1 MRLAKWKGTLG
12 GGSRRGLSRA
22 AGLLPRT
29 RGGVPLAAALLF
41 CLGAVFLAA
50 GCSGGKKPSGAPSK
64 TAAITEEGLFDPMTP
79 RELERWQPD
88 VRLAAW
94 WDNGQVCVV
103 IRNRTNQDLAVRYA
117 NFGVLGNRKE
127 YPVRMEDVRVLFPD
141 TVLHSGEMA
150 TGRFQFYKLGDLTG
164 AHLVFHHSKTQ
175 PSRCVIRATRAPGG
189 EAEPPPPSGAEPT
202 TRTLGGSLET
212 PRSGGAKP

>member
-1 MRLAKWKGTLG
+1 MRLAKWKGTLRE
-12 GGSRRGLSRA
+12 GSRRGLSRV
-22 AGLLPRT
+22 AGLLARAV
-29 RGGVPLAAALLF
+29 GLAL
-41 CLGAVFLAA
+41 CLGAALLAA

-94 WDNGQVCVV
+94 WDNGQVCVI

-117 NFGVLGNRKE
+117 NFGVLGNNRV

-141 TVLHSGEMA
+141 AVLHSGEMA
-150 TGRFQFYKLGDLTG
+150 TGRFQFYKLGDLTD
-164 AHLVFHHSKTQ
+164 AHLVFQHSMTRA
-175 PSRCVIRATRAPGG
+175 SRCVIRATRAPGG
-189 EAEPPPPSGAEPT
+189 EATPPPPSGAEPT
-202 TRTLGGSLET
+202 TRTLGGSPET
-212 PRSGGAKP
+212 PRVGGAKP

>member
-1 MRLAKWKGTLG
+1 MRSAERRRIAYGR
-12 GGSRRGLSRA
+12 SRSGFPRV
-22 AGLLPRT
+22 AGLLPRAA
-29 RGGVPLAAALLF
+29 GLAL
-41 CLGAVFLAA
+41 CLGAALLAA

-94 WDNGQVCVV
+94 WDNGQVCVIV
-103 IRNRTNQDLAVRYA
+103 RNRTNQDLAVRYA
-117 NFGVLGNRKE
+117 NFGVLGNNRV

-141 TVLHSGEMA
+141 AVLHSGEMA
-150 TGRFQFYKLGDLTG
+150 TGRFQFYKLGDLTD
-164 AHLVFHHSKTQ
+164 AHLVFQHSMTRA
-175 PSRCVIRATRAPGG
+175 SRCVIRASRAPGG

-202 TRTLGGSLET
+202 TRTLGGSPET
-212 PRSGGAKP
+212 PRVGGAKP

>member
-1 MRLAKWKGTLG
+1 MRLAKWKGTLRE
-12 GGSRRGLSRA
+12 GSRRGLSRV
-22 AGLLPRT
+22 AGLLARAV
-29 RGGVPLAAALLF
+29 GLAL
-41 CLGAVFLAA
+41 CLGAALLAA

-94 WDNGQVCVV
+94 WDNGQVCVIV
-103 IRNRTNQDLAVRYA
+103 RNRTNQDLAVRYA
-117 NFGVLGNRKE
+117 NFGVLGNNRV

-141 TVLHSGEMA
+141 AVLHSGEMA
-150 TGRFQFYKLGDLTG
+150 TGRFQFYKLGDLTD
-164 AHLVFHHSKTQ
+164 AHLVFQHSMTRA
-175 PSRCVIRATRAPGG
+175 SRCVIRASRAPGG

-202 TRTLGGSLET
+202 TRTLGGSPET
-212 PRSGGAKP
+212 PRVGGAKP

>member
-1 MRLAKWKGTLG
+1 MRLAKWKGTLRE
-12 GGSRRGLSRA
+12 GSRRGLPRA
-22 AGLLPRT
+22 AGL
-29 RGGVPLAAALLF
+29 AL
-41 CLGAVFLAA
+41 CLGAALLAA

-94 WDNGQVCVV
+94 WDNGQVCVI

-117 NFGVLGNRKE
+117 NFGVLGNNRV

-141 TVLHSGEMA
+141 AVLHSGEMA
-150 TGRFQFYKLGDLTG
+150 TGRFQFYKLGDLTD
-164 AHLVFHHSKTQ
+164 AHLVFQHSMTRA
-175 PSRCVIRATRAPGG
+175 SRCVIRASRAPGG

-202 TRTLGGSLET
+202 TRTLGGSPET
-212 PRSGGAKP
+212 PRVGGAKP